1 MDRLTE
7 LRNMVTPG
15 SGNDREND
23 DIIQAASRVLRGDF
37 EEEDEGNERPQ
48 GEESKNIL
56 DELEEGLENLQHK
69 IFSPFSKKKSSKED
83 VESGRFQSRQTAQ
96 LSGNGESNV
105 LTNFYEDVD
114 SVKALI
120 EKLKLQTKAVSQ
132 KHRAALEDPTNAT
145 KVEEELMTETS
156 LARELAVGIKR
167 RLDKM
172 KELQSKVEREK
183 GQGCAEARII
193 AGTQGALAKRF
204 MNAMREFQNVQ
215 EECENDMREQAERQL
230 KIINPKISKTEIDT
244 VLDATGSGGN
254 ASSEILRQQ
263 MLMARDGDYNS
274 IRLVMEDVE
283 ERTRAMRQLEENIQE
298 LRQMFIDMSVLVES
312 QGETIDQIESNISS
326 AKASTKTAASQLR
339 SARKHQKRYYR
350 LLFCLFCCLIIL
362 LIAILVPIG
371 VAVIR
376 PNNGG

>member
-7 LRNMVTPG
+7 LRNIASP
-15 SGNDREND
+15 SSERED
-23 DIIQAASRVLRGDF
+23 DDVIQAASRVLHGDYQQEQGNEQPQ
-37 EEEDEGNERPQ
+37 EEEK
-48 GEESKNIL
+48 KNIL
-56 DELEEGLENLQHK
+56 DEMENGLAKLQRK
-69 IFSPFSKKKSSKED
+69 FFSPFSSKTHGNED
-83 VESGRFQSRQTAQ
+83 LESSRQQ
-96 LSGNGESNV
+96 SGQTNQSAGAVEDNV
-105 LTNFYEDVD
+105 LSSFYEDVD

-120 EKLKLQTKAVSQ
+120 EKLKLQTKAVAQ
-132 KHRAALEDPTNAT
+132 KHRALLENPTNAS
-145 KVEEELMTETS
+145 KFEEELMTETS

-167 RLDKM
+167 RLDRM
-172 KELQSKVEREK
+172 KELQNKVEREK
-183 GQGCAEARII
+183 GQGSSESRII
-193 AGTQGALAKRF
+193 VGTQGALAKRF

-215 EECENDMREQAERQL
+215 EECENDMRDQAERQL
-230 KIINPKISKTEIDT
+230 KIINPKITKTEVDT

-298 LRQMFIDMSVLVES
+298 LRQMFLDMSVLVEA

-339 SARKHQKRYYR
+339 GARKHQKRYYR